1 MRYDPIDNI
10 ILFGGSLTI
19 VGLADWLKNES
30 IEVKIYTSKRHSVER
45 LTQEK
50 NLEELIN
57 EIGVPYVITEDINI
71 EDSLINEITPNTVG
85 IGIGEAWSFNSE
97 IIDAFE
103 GKLLDF
109 MGIPLP
115 RYLSLIHI

>member
-85 IGIGEAWSFNSE
+85 IGIG
-97 IIDAFE
+97 
-103 GKLLDF
+103 
-109 MGIPLP
+109 
-115 RYLSLIHI
+115 